1 MMLKCKVWGGQ
12 AALLCVCAVC
22 KYIYNN
28 YICCCMYIVIY
39 ATTYIDTLM
48 MLKRKVW
55 GGQAALLCV
64 CAVCKYIYSNYIYDV
79 VYRRFTITSEIY

>member
-1 MMLKCKVWGGQ
+1 MMLKC
-12 AALLCVCAVC
+12 
-22 KYIYNN
+22 
-28 YICCCMYIVIY
+28 
-39 ATTYIDTLM
+39 
-48 MLKRKVW
+48 KVW